1 MPSSKCTILGTHAS
15 KMAIKRSKSFD
26 LLIATVDTKM
36 LHDLRDDDCNTMNK
50 KRKTTTQTQAAT
62 ATPAT
67 SFSAASK
74 TSEKSSYPMDLMFI
88 QTACDDFAN
97 GYLVPIHPLLHKLVY
112 ENVMQFD
119 KSDNRIEIYLPFLGS
134 PVGDTTVQAWTEFC
148 HSEYVKSHE
157 IESKASN
164 LAKIA
169 QARWWVW
176 YTHV

>member
-1 MPSSKCTILGTHAS
+1 MHYSGHICQQTGYKE
-15 KMAIKRSKSFD
+15 SKSFD
-26 LLIATVDTKM
+26 LVIATVDTKM
-36 LHDLRDDDCNTMNK
+36 LHDLRDDDGNTMNK

-67 SFSAASK
+67 SFSVASK
-74 TSEKSSYPMDLMFI
+74 TSEKTSYPMDLMFI

-97 GYLVPIHPLLHKLVY
+97 GYLVPIDPLQHKLVY

>member
-15 KMAIKRSKSFD
+15 KMAIKKSKSFD

-36 LHDLRDDDCNTMNK
+36 MHDLDDDDGNTMNK
-50 KRKTTTQTQAAT
+50 KRKTATHTKPAT
-62 ATPAT
+62 AAPVT
-67 SFSAASK
+67 SFSVASK
-74 TSEKSSYPMDLMFI
+74 TLEKSSYPMDLMFI
-88 QTACDDFAN
+88 QTACDNFAN
-97 GYLVPIHPLLHKLVY
+97 CYLVPIDPLQHKLVY
-112 ENVMQFD
+112 ENVMKFD
-119 KSDNRIEIYLPFLGS
+119 KSNNRIEIYLPFLGS